1 MKTQRKLVLRL
12 LAVFIAIMAT
22 ITWVG
27 QAEAETTYT
36 TDSATTTTTVVTL
49 PTGTSTTIPGRT
61 FTTNSVGWGGGI

>member
-12 LAVFIAIMAT
+12 VAVFIAVLAT

-36 TDSATTTTTVVTL
+36 TDSETTTTVVTL
-49 PTGTSTTIPGRT
+49 STGTSTTIPVRP